1 MGKRTIKQLYNLIES
16 PFLISDNIPAEA
28 YPEIEGNT
36 SNFIEDYQTDRELY
50 DPAFVHEYG
59 SMYVDFDSDVDE
71 EIAEEWFMEM
81 TSTLRLYVDSWA
93 RLYYALHID
102 YNPIYNVEEHTET
115 TYGEHVTDTDIGE
128 RQHTEGEK
136 SRTIGAREDSSTG
149 SHWAMDSAAWNNTD
163 KTTDNLGEQT
173 NTEEEYTNTEAATT
187 DTVTSNEHV
196 DTVDRS
202 GNIGVVSSTNL
213 LKENIELYKNMAFFK
228 NLFKVF
234 IEELGAYYEY
244 DSLL

>member
-1 MGKRTIKQLYNLIES
+1 MGKRTIKQIYTILGGS
-16 PFLISDNIPAEA
+16 PFLMSENMTAA
-28 YPEIEGNT
+28 YPEIEGNE
-36 SNFIEDYQTDRELY
+36 SNFITDYLESDELY
-50 DPAFVHEYG
+50 DHAFLHEYG

-71 EIAEEWFMEM
+71 EIFEEWAMEM
-81 TSTLRLYVDSWA
+81 TATLLLYLDAWA

-228 NLFKVF
+228 NLFKIF